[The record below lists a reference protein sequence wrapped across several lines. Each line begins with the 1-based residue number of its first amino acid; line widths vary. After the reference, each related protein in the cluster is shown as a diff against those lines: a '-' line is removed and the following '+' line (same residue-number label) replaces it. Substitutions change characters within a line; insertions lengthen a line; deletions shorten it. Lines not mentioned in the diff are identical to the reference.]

1 MLWFHTSDTDTIVGP
16 DPPNPMVNWYS
27 WHKVGAKG
35 GVWVCRTLK
44 RLLFDEIGGTQGY
57 YYPDPPF
64 CANLVPRISVDH
76 WVRGVWA
83 YYYLGFRPRRPL
95 ALHWL
100 GVSLSQSWFSDQ
112 LVFSLDLQKI
122 ILGTHT
128 SFRISCRWKGIH
140 NHSTIVRMW
149 GTLACGVSGTVRHAK
164 NLNLIISQSVAIEKK
179 IFYNWSRL
187 HAACWIEMYM

>member
-1 MLWFHTSDTDTIVGP
+1 MKSVAHEGTI
-16 DPPNPMVNWYS
+16 
-27 WHKVGAKG
+27 
-35 GVWVCRTLK
+35 
-44 RLLFDEIGGTQGY
+44 TQT
-57 YYPDPPF
+57 PL
-64 CANLVPRISVDH
+64 CANFVPRISVDH

-95 ALHWL
+95 ALHGL

-112 LVFSLDLQKI
+112 LVFTLDLQKI

-149 GTLACGVSGTVRHAK
+149 GTLACGVPGTVRHAK
-164 NLNLIISQSVAIEKK
+164 NLDLIIPQSVAKWTCNVYLQCKRILQGTHGS
-179 IFYNWSRL
+179 FDVVLCSQSLLAQSTWCVRL
-187 HAACWIEMYM
+187 

>member
-1 MLWFHTSDTDTIVGP
+1 MNLVAHKGTI
-16 DPPNPMVNWYS
+16 
-27 WHKVGAKG
+27 
-35 GVWVCRTLK
+35 
-44 RLLFDEIGGTQGY
+44 TQT
-57 YYPDPPF
+57 PL
-64 CANLVPRISVDH
+64 CANFVPRISVDH

-112 LVFSLDLQKI
+112 LVFTLDLQKI

-149 GTLACGVSGTVRHAK
+149 GTLACGVPGTVRHAK
-164 NLNLIISQSVAIEKK
+164 NLDLIIPQSVAKWTCNVYLQCKRILQGTHGS
-179 IFYNWSRL
+179 FDVVLCSQSLLAQSTWCVRL
-187 HAACWIEMYM
+187 